1 MPWLFH
7 LRDIH
12 LARAADIIAP
22 LHVCVR
28 DQVTHGLAVFVRHIA
43 DIYNHH

>member
-1 MPWLFH
+1 MPWLLH

-12 LARAADIIAP
+12 LARAADIVEP
-22 LHVCVR
+22 LHAFVR
-28 DQVTHGLAVFVRHIA
+28 DQVTRGLAVFVHHMA

>member
-1 MPWLFH
+1 MPWLLH

-12 LARAADIIAP
+12 LARAADIVKP
-22 LHVCVR
+22 LHVFVR
-28 DQVTHGLAVFVRHIA
+28 DQVTRGLVHHMA